1 MNKIEIPKKIN
12 HQVIEDLHS
21 ELKKYIEVDIKIPLK
36 LEYRGFGV
44 LSGMLLLLF
53 TWMRNKRGKLI
64 IPIDSVDR
72 EKLKE
77 FASDYYGYVVL
88 STLWRHCEI
97 VNENNESLKEVFRE
111 HTSAMHDYID
121 MLSDDLPNEAVLI
134 PCFDHYSIQKGLSH
148 WLYDKSR
155 FTGSPSELDNSLY
168 AILKTLRRNYV
179 GKLNK
184 NLASSFDSLLK
195 IIWELLNNT
204 DEHARKDFLNEAK
217 LSPNTRGLYMRIQRS
232 SKKNF
237 IADTDHT
244 GLKQYYYNSLP
255 EGDQI
260 FILEITVFDSG
271 PGLVKRFLG
280 KNWSEDITMQEEVNT
295 IRKCLIKGQTSVN
308 TQKGE
313 GKGHGLDKVIH
324 LLDQKRGFLTIRTG
338 RASIFRDMIVS
349 PYKPTE
355 DVQEVELFDWKNFS
369 SDSFSEMN
377 KVEGT
382 SITLAYPLID

>member
-1 MNKIEIPKKIN
+1 MKVTIPKKIN
-12 HQVIEDLHS
+12 HSILENLYSNLNSDL
-21 ELKKYIEVDIKIPLK
+21 VDLEIPLK

-44 LSGMLLLLF
+44 LSSFFLFLF
-53 TWMRNKRGKLI
+53 TWMRNNHGKLI
-64 IPIDSVDR
+64 IPVEIEDK

-77 FASDYYGYVVL
+77 FASDYYGYIVL

-97 VNENNESLKEVFRE
+97 VNKKNESLKDSFKE
-111 HTSAMHDYID
+111 HTSSMHNNID
-121 MLSDDLPNEAVLI
+121 LLSDDLPNEAVLI
-134 PCFDHYSIQKGLSH
+134 PCFDHYSTQKGLSH
-148 WLYDKSR
+148 WLYERSTFR
-155 FTGSPSELDNSLY
+155 GSPSELDNSLF
-168 AILKTLRRNYV
+168 AILKTLRRNYK

-184 NLASSFDSLLK
+184 NLVDSFDSLLK

-204 DEHARKDFLNEAK
+204 DEHARKDFLDEAK

-237 IADTDHT
+237 ILDTDHL
-244 GLKQYYYNSLP
+244 GLKQYYNRSLP

-260 FILEITVFDSG
+260 FILEITIFDSG

-280 KNWSEDITMQEEVNT
+280 KNWSENITMQDEVNT

-349 PYKPTE
+349 PYIPTK
-355 DVQEVELFDWKNFS
+355 DIHEVELFDWKS
-369 SDSFSEMN
+369 SRFDSFSEMN

>member
-1 MNKIEIPKKIN
+1 MNKIEIQKKIN

-21 ELKKYIEVDIKIPLK
+21 KLKKFVDVDIQIPLK

-53 TWMRNKRGKLI
+53 TWMRNNKGKLI
-64 IPIDSVDR
+64 IPIDIEDR
-72 EKLKE
+72 EKLRE

-97 VNENNESLKEVFRE
+97 VNEKNESLKDVFRE
-111 HTSAMHDYID
+111 HTSSMHDYID
-121 MLSDDLPNEAVLI
+121 MLSDDLPNESVLI
-134 PCFDHYSIQKGLSH
+134 PCFDHYSAQKGLSH
-148 WLYDKSR
+148 WFYDRSN
-155 FTGSPSELDNSLY
+155 FTESPSELDNSLFM
-168 AILKTLRRNYV
+168 ILKALRKNYI

-184 NLASSFDSLLK
+184 NLADSFESLLK

-204 DEHARKDFLNEAK
+204 DEHARKDFLNVAK

-237 IADTDHT
+237 IANTDHT
-244 GLKQYYYNSLP
+244 GLKQYYNNSLP
-255 EGDQI
+255 ESDQI

-280 KNWSEDITMQEEVNT
+280 KKWSEDITMQEEVNT

-313 GKGHGLDKVIH
+313 GKGHGLDKVIQ

-355 DVQEVELFDWKNFS
+355 NIQEVELFDWKS
-369 SDSFSEMN
+369 CRVDSFSEMN
-377 KVEGT
+377 KVDGT

>member
-12 HQVIEDLHS
+12 HQIIENLHTT
-21 ELKKYIEVDIKIPLK
+21 LKNNVNVDIQIPLK

-53 TWMRNKRGKLI
+53 TWMRNNKGKLI
-64 IPIDSVDR
+64 IPIDQKDN

-97 VNENNESLKEVFRE
+97 VNEQNESLKVVFRE
-111 HTSAMHDYID
+111 HTSSMHDNID
-121 MLSDDLPNEAVLI
+121 LLSDDLPNESILI
-134 PCFDHYSIQKGLSH
+134 PCFDHYSIEKGLSH
-148 WLYDKSR
+148 WLYDKSK
-155 FTGSPSELDNSLY
+155 FAEAPSELDNSLF
-168 AILKTLRRNYV
+168 AILKALRKNYISKV
-179 GKLNK
+179 NK
-184 NLASSFDSLLK
+184 NLADSFDSLLS
-195 IIWELLNNT
+195 ILWELLKNT
-204 DEHARKDFLNEAK
+204 NEHARKDYLDTIK

-237 IADTDHT
+237 ISGTDHQ
-244 GLKQYYYNSLP
+244 GLKQFYNNSLP
-255 EGDQI
+255 ESDYI

-280 KNWSEDITMQEEVNT
+280 KNWSEEITMNEEVNT
-295 IRKCLIKGQTSVN
+295 IRKCLIKGQTSVH

-313 GKGHGLDKVIH
+313 GKGHGLDKVIR
-324 LLDQKRGFLTIRTG
+324 LLDEKRGFLTIRSG
-338 RASIFRDMIVS
+338 RASIFRDMTTS
-349 PYKPTE
+349 RYKATE
-355 DVQEVELFDWKNFS
+355 DIQEVELFDWKTS
-369 SDSFSEMN
+369 KIDSFSEMN
-377 KVEGT
+377 MVQGT